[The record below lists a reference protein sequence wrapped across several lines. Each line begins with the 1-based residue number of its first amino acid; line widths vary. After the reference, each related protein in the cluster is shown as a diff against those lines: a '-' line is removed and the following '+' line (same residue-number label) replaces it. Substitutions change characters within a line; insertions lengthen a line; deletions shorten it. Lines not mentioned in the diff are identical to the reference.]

1 MGAGIAQVGAQ
12 TGHKVTLVDLSQ
24 EVLDKSQARINESI
38 KRVAKKKFKDNAEE
52 GEKFIAQSIGQLSI
66 ATNPDE
72 ALSSA
77 DLVVEVSLIA
87 RKIIASSRCK
97 LYSYFRLSRRI

>member
-1 MGAGIAQVGAQ
+1 M
-12 TGHKVTLVDLSQ
+12 
-24 EVLDKSQARINESI
+24 
-38 KRVAKKKFKDNAEE
+38 AKKKFKDNAED

-77 DLVVEVSLIA
+77 DLVVEVPFIVQLITA
-87 RKIIASSRCK
+87 TSVC
-97 LYSYFRLSRRI
+97 